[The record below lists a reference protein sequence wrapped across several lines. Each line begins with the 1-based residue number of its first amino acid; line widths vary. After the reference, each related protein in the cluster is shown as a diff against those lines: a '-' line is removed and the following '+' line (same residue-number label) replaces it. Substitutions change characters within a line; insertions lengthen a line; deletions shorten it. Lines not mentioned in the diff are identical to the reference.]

1 MSEKFNTAELMV
13 QWCSN
18 ILQWWR
24 GHKLEFQALS
34 DLARKCPAWC
44 KRALLWTSVS
54 MAGHVANSRGAS
66 LKSSSA
72 SAIRFLSNALK
83 AKKDALK
90 VDQKV
95 SQFYF
100 RVFLRASVLLWNE
113 PQNKLPPETK
123 RFAWVFSG
131 FQTRCDRCRFWMEQ
145 CESGLARVGRVRGA
159 GTD

>member
-1 MSEKFNTAELMV
+1 
-13 QWCSN
+13 
-18 ILQWWR
+18 
-24 GHKLEFQALS
+24 
-34 DLARKCPAWC
+34 
-44 KRALLWTSVS
+44 

-100 RVFLRASVLLWNE
+100 RVFLRASVLL
-113 PQNKLPPETK
+113 
-123 RFAWVFSG
+123 
-131 FQTRCDRCRFWMEQ
+131 
-145 CESGLARVGRVRGA
+145 
-159 GTD
+159 

>member
-1 MSEKFNTAELMV
+1 M
-13 QWCSN
+13 
-18 ILQWWR
+18 ILQ
-24 GHKLEFQALS
+24 EI
-34 DLARKCPAWC
+34 CPAWC

-54 MAGHVANSRGAS
+54 TAGHVANSRGAS

-72 SAIRFLSNALK
+72 SDIRFLSNALK

-131 FQTRCDRCRFWMEQ
+131 FQTRCDRCRFWTETV
-145 CESGLARVGRVRGA
+145 RVGARTGWEGARGGYGLDVCGCWAGA
-159 GTD
+159 GKISQVPGGAGLI